1 MTDWLLDGVLGLLL
15 LGLAGGALHV
25 RQLYAGVLLFVSF
38 GLVLALVWA
47 RLGAADLA
55 LAEAAIGAGLT
66 GVLLFAALARQP
78 LAGSEPRLSGRRR
91 LAAVL
96 VLLPLLIVLL
106 PQLAPL
112 AEQTSRVPMQID
124 AAMAQSGVDH
134 PVTAVL
140 LNFRAWDTLLE
151 LAVLLLALLGARQ
164 LGPLRMQL
172 SEPWPLLQAWGRT
185 LAPLLVLAGG
195 YVLWRGLAG
204 WRLPGR
210 RLARFRHRPAAPGRR
225 VAGAALEPMAAA
237 VAGAG
242 RPVAVR
248 RGGGGLRLVRCGLA
262 AVSIRLGQAADSRH
276 RSRGNAV
283 HRRQP
288 QPAGDRRRNGDRAM
302 NATLFWI
309 AIGFALWLLGLHGL
323 LTLRHALRR
332 IIAIN
337 LMGSGVFLVM
347 IALAAR
353 HDPSDPLLVAL
364 VVTGLVVAVSA
375 TALALRLSSALAAAK
390 EHER

>member
-112 AEQTSRVPMQID
+112 AVQTSRVPLQID

-172 SEPWPLLQAWGRT
+172 SGPWPLLQAWGRT

-195 YVLWRGLAG
+195 YVLWRGAASPGGAFQAGALLASGIVLLRLAG
-204 WRLPGR
+204 ALPVLRWSQWPLRLLVLVG
-210 RLARFRHRPAAPGRR
+210 LLLF
-225 VAGAALEPMAAA
+225 VAVAAA
-237 VAGAG
+237 CAWFGTGWLQYPSGWAK
-242 RPVAVR
+242 P
-248 RGGGGLRLVRCGLA
+248 LILVIEA
-262 AVSIRLGQAADSRH
+262 A
-276 RSRGNAV
+276 
-283 HRRQP
+283 
-288 QPAGDRRRNGDRAM
+288 
-302 NATLFWI
+302 ATLSI
-309 AIGFALWLLGLHGL
+309 AASL
-323 LTLRHALRR
+323 
-332 IIAIN
+332 
-337 LMGSGVFLVM
+337 S
-347 IALAAR
+347 
-353 HDPSDPLLVAL
+353 LLVIGDE
-364 VVTGLVVAVSA
+364 TE
-375 TALALRLSSALAAAK
+375 T
-390 EHER
+390 ER

>member
-1 MTDWLLDGVLGLLL
+1 M
-15 LGLAGGALHV
+15 

-112 AEQTSRVPMQID
+112 AEQTSRVPLQID

-134 PVTAVL
+134 AVTAVL

-151 LAVLLLALLGARQ
+151 LAVLLALLGARQ

-195 YVLWRGLAG
+195 YVLWRGAAAAG

-210 RLARFRHRPAAPGRR
+210 RLARFRHRPLRL
-225 VAGAALEPMAAA
+225 AGALPVLRWSQWPLRLLVLVGLLLFVAVAAA
-237 VAGAG
+237 CAWFGAG
-242 RPVAVR
+242 WLQYPSGWA
-248 RGGGGLRLVRCGLA
+248 
-262 AVSIRLGQAADSRH
+262 SR
-276 RSRGNAV
+276 
-283 HRRQP
+283 
-288 QPAGDRRRNGDRAM
+288 
-302 NATLFWI
+302 
-309 AIGFALWLLGLHGL
+309 
-323 LTLRHALRR
+323 
-332 IIAIN
+332 
-337 LMGSGVFLVM
+337 
-347 IALAAR
+347 
-353 HDPSDPLLVAL
+353 
-364 VVTGLVVAVSA
+364 
-375 TALALRLSSALAAAK
+375 
-390 EHER
+390 